1 MTQLEHLP
9 GELLASVAE
18 WVKEICGLAS
28 LTKTSRRLNAVATPL
43 LYREE
48 VRRNNQS
55 ALLYCAGEGLLGSL
69 ELLRAA
75 GQDLAARRISYSE
88 PEATIREP
96 FNTDRRSGA
105 SGRPRLP
112 RGVGKTWEGAIH
124 RAVLKGEAEV
134 VRWLIT
140 NGVPVNQSSKNLC
153 KCDNALGPDPNTP
166 LRLALCHRQMEAAH
180 ILLANGATMRYIGA
194 FPDTTAW
201 QAAVGGHQPAAAM
214 EFAFS
219 VASKHSEVIHGHMGS
234 FTDEKHHSENAI
246 RDSCIKPMVELD
258 DQSQSYSATA
268 ASHFWEVAQAD
279 TIAGIDNP
287 LQQDGLADTDG
298 AVQAGSAMA
307 IDVPGP
313 KLQCKGRPIAEDDI
327 LSAVTDL
334 LDPIAA
340 IEAYADSDKKEYVL
354 GQKRRLKKIATR
366 ASHKKKKIAG
376 HYV

>member
-1 MTQLEHLP
+1 
-9 GELLASVAE
+9 
-18 WVKEICGLAS
+18 
-28 LTKTSRRLNAVATPL
+28 
-43 LYREE
+43 
-48 VRRNNQS
+48 
-55 ALLYCAGEGLLGSL
+55 
-69 ELLRAA
+69 
-75 GQDLAARRISYSE
+75 
-88 PEATIREP
+88 
-96 FNTDRRSGA
+96 
-105 SGRPRLP
+105 
-112 RGVGKTWEGAIH
+112 
-124 RAVLKGEAEV
+124 
-134 VRWLIT
+134 
-140 NGVPVNQSSKNLC
+140 
-153 KCDNALGPDPNTP
+153 
-166 LRLALCHRQMEAAH
+166 
-180 ILLANGATMRYIGA
+180 
-194 FPDTTAW
+194 
-201 QAAVGGHQPAAAM
+201 M

-234 FTDEKHHSENAI
+234 FTDEKNHSENAI